1 MADLEEQNRSAKELA
16 NNLEEI
22 GKLGAA
28 SASNFRDISIELGK
42 SVTNAKNFGGAFRLA
57 KTTSTSLA
65 KDAENLAK
73 ASKTDLSNRQ
83 NANNLA
89 KQAETNSKNL
99 LSIQRQRQVAQDL
112 LANAT
117 EEEKAELN
125 ELLVNLFRAEEEAR
139 GIAEGFEKIV
149 DENEKLNKSTKFFDN
164 VRDLLKDIPVIG
176 RLFGQPFDEASQKI
190 REAKVDGGN
199 AFQVINAGAS
209 AFDNILLTGIVAS
222 LFKADTA
229 TTNLAKQLGVS
240 KSEARDL
247 KASFNAI
254 SVDSGIAALN
264 AEAMA
269 ESMIQL
275 GDAIGA
281 TAGFTTQQVVDQTK
295 LTRMVG
301 MQAEESAKLAEF
313 GTLNGENTRSLTA
326 DILEQVAV
334 LEQET
339 GVRLDGRK
347 ILSQVAN
354 ISGQLGAQYGY
365 NTKELARAVV
375 QANRLGLSLEQTQGV
390 AANLLD
396 FEQSITNELQAELL
410 IGRDLNLERARLLA
424 LNGDSA
430 GAAAELAKQFG
441 TAEEFSRLNV
451 IQQQSLAAAV
461 GMSADELADS
471 IKKQEVLNTLGEK
484 NFDTLMQSEQGRERI
499 RTLGGESLLN
509 QLEQQSAADK
519 FQQALQKIQTAF
531 GAIVEGP
538 LGGLIDGMAS
548 LAGSAG
554 AVYTALG
561 LIGAVSLVRVIGS
574 VVSLAISLG
583 ASAASAATLASGL
596 TLGIGALAVA
606 GGIALIMN
614 AMNDADSGAKQM
626 ATMGD
631 GVIPTGFG
639 ETIIKRPEGSI
650 ALNNNDSVAL
660 VAGTNLGQG
669 DKESKRTNE
678 LLQTLINQNNSKP
691 KISPVGLYEVQ

>member
-1 MADLEEQNRSAKELA
+1 MADLEEQNRSARELA

-117 EEEKAELN
+117 EEEKGELN
-125 ELLVNLFRAEEEAR
+125 ELLVSLFRAEDEAR
-139 GIAEGFEKIV
+139 GIAEGFKGIV
-149 DENEKLNKSTKFFDN
+149 DENEKLNKSTRFFDN

-176 RLFGQPFDEASQKI
+176 RLFGQPFDDAAQKI

-222 LFKADTA
+222 LFKADTS

-301 MQAEESAKLAEF
+301 MQAEESARLAEF
-313 GTLNGENTRSLTA
+313 GILNGENTRSLTA

>member
-1 MADLEEQNRSAKELA
+1 MADLEEQNRSARELA

-149 DENEKLNKSTKFFDN
+149 DENEKLNKSTRFFDN
-164 VRDLLKDIPVIG
+164 VRDLVKDIPVIG
-176 RLFGQPFDEASQKI
+176 RLFGQPFDDASQKI
-190 REAKVDGGN
+190 REAKVNGGN

-222 LFKADTA
+222 LFKADTS

-240 KSEARDL
+240 KSEAKDL
-247 KASFNAI
+247 RASFNA
-254 SVDSGIAALN
+254 VAMDSGIAALN

-301 MQAEESAKLAEF
+301 MQAEESARLAEF
-313 GTLNGENTRSLTA
+313 GILNGENTRSLTT

-669 DKESKRTNE
+669 DKESKRTNA
-678 LLQTLINQNNSKP
+678 LLQTLINQNASKP

>member
-1 MADLEEQNRSAKELA
+1 MADLEEQNRSARELA

-42 SVTNAKNFGGAFRLA
+42 SVTNVKNFGGAFRLA

-83 NANNLA
+83 NANNIA
-89 KQAETNSKNL
+89 KQAEVNSKNL

-117 EEEKAELN
+117 EEEKGELN
-125 ELLVNLFRAEEEAR
+125 ELLVSLFRAEDEAR
-139 GIAEGFEKIV
+139 GIAEGFKGIV

-164 VRDLLKDIPVIG
+164 VRDLVKDIPVIG

-275 GDAIGA
+275 GDVIGA
-281 TAGFTTQQVVDQTK
+281 TAGFTTQQIVDQTK

-301 MQAEESAKLAEF
+301 MQAEESARLAEF
-313 GTLNGENTRSLTA
+313 GILNGENTRSLTA

-484 NFDTLMQSEQGRERI
+484 NFDTLMQSEEGRERI
-499 RTLGGESLLN
+499 RTLGGEQLLN
-509 QLEQQSAADK
+509 QLEQQSAANK
-519 FQQALQKIQTAF
+519 FQQALEKIQTAF
-531 GAIVEGP
+531 GTIIEGP
-538 LGGLIDGMAS
+538 LGGIIDGMAS
-548 LAGSAG
+548 LASNSY

-561 LIGAVSLVRVIGS
+561 LIAGVSLVRTLGS
-574 VVSLAISLG
+574 LFSMATTLG
-583 ASAASAATLASGL
+583 TSAAFAITTSQALTAGLSAIAIAA
-596 TLGIGALAVA
+596 GIGVVMAAL
-606 GGIALIMN
+606 
-614 AMNDADSGAKQM
+614 SSAKSDTE
-626 ATMGD
+626 TMSD

>member
-1 MADLEEQNRSAKELA
+1 MADLEEQNRSARELA

-149 DENEKLNKSTKFFDN
+149 DENEKLNKSTRFFDN

-222 LFKADTA
+222 LFKADTS

-240 KSEARDL
+240 KSEAKDL
-247 KASFNAI
+247 RASFNA
-254 SVDSGIAALN
+254 VAMDSGIAALN

-301 MQAEESAKLAEF
+301 MQAEESARLAEF
-313 GTLNGENTRSLTA
+313 GILNGENTRSLTT

-484 NFDTLMQSEQGRERI
+484 NFDTLMQSEEGRERI
-499 RTLGGESLLN
+499 RTLGGEQLLN
-509 QLEQQSAADK
+509 QLEQQSAANK
-519 FQQALQKIQTAF
+519 FQQALEKIQTAF
-531 GAIVEGP
+531 GTIIEGP
-538 LGGLIDGMAS
+538 LGGIIDGMAS
-548 LAGSAG
+548 LASNSY

-561 LIGAVSLVRVIGS
+561 LIAGVSLVRTLGS
-574 VVSLAISLG
+574 LFSMATTLG
-583 ASAASAATLASGL
+583 TSAAFAITTSQALTAGLSAIAIAA
-596 TLGIGALAVA
+596 GIGVVMAAL
-606 GGIALIMN
+606 
-614 AMNDADSGAKQM
+614 SSAKSDTE
-626 ATMGD
+626 TMSD

-669 DKESKRTNE
+669 DKESKRTNA
-678 LLQTLINQNNSKP
+678 LLQTLINQNASKP

>member
-1 MADLEEQNRSAKELA
+1 MADLEEQNRSARELA

-42 SVTNAKNFGGAFRLA
+42 SVTNVKNFGGAFRLA

-83 NANNLA
+83 NANNIA
-89 KQAETNSKNL
+89 KQAEVNSKNL

-125 ELLVNLFRAEEEAR
+125 ELLVNLFRAEDETR
-139 GIAEGFEKIV
+139 GIAEGFKKIV
-149 DENEKLNKSTKFFDN
+149 DENEKLNKSTRFFDN
-164 VRDLLKDIPVIG
+164 VRDLVKDIPVIG
-176 RLFGQPFDEASQKI
+176 RLFGQPFDDASQKI

-222 LFKADTA
+222 LFKADTS

-247 KASFNAI
+247 RASFNA
-254 SVDSGIAALN
+254 VAMDSGIAALN
-264 AEAMA
+264 SEAMA

-275 GDAIGA
+275 GNVIGA
-281 TAGFTTQQVVDQTK
+281 TAGFTTQQIVDQTK

-313 GTLNGENTRSLTA
+313 GTLNGENTRSLTN

-339 GVRLDGRK
+339 GIRLDGRK

-484 NFDTLMQSEQGRERI
+484 NFDTLMQSEEGRKRI

-519 FQQALQKIQTAF
+519 FQQALEKIQTAF

-561 LIGAVSLVRVIGS
+561 LIGAVSLARAIGS
-574 VVSLAISLG
+574 LSTLAFTILPAAAAG
-583 ASAASAATLASGL
+583 AITTASAITFGLGLAA
-596 TLGIGALAVA
+596 IVA
-606 GGIALIMN
+606 GIAYMTAQSKKSQQELSTVDDMI
-614 AMNDADSGAKQM
+614 SPPGY
-626 ATMGD
+626 GD
-631 GVIPTGFG
+631 R
-639 ETIIKRPEGSI
+639 IISTPKGQI
-650 ALNNNDSVAL
+650 ALNNQDTI
-660 VAGTNLGQG
+660 VAGTNLGQ
-669 DKESKRTNE
+669 EPNNQETKRTNA
-678 LLQTLINQNNSKP
+678 LLQTLINQNASKP

>member
-1 MADLEEQNRSAKELA
+1 MEEM
-16 NNLEEI
+16 
-22 GKLGAA
+22 
-28 SASNFRDISIELGK
+28 
-42 SVTNAKNFGGAFRLA
+42 
-57 KTTSTSLA
+57 
-65 KDAENLAK
+65 
-73 ASKTDLSNRQ
+73 LS
-83 NANNLA
+83 
-89 KQAETNSKNL
+89 E
-99 LSIQRQRQVAQDL
+99 
-112 LANAT
+112 
-117 EEEKAELN
+117 
-125 ELLVNLFRAEEEAR
+125 
-139 GIAEGFEKIV
+139 
-149 DENEKLNKSTKFFDN
+149 
-164 VRDLLKDIPVIG
+164 
-176 RLFGQPFDEASQKI
+176 
-190 REAKVDGGN
+190 
-199 AFQVINAGAS
+199 VINAGAS
-209 AFDNILLTGIVAS
+209 AFDEILLTGIVAS

-229 TTNLAKQLGVS
+229 TTNLAKQLGIS

-275 GDAIGA
+275 GDVIGA
-281 TAGFTTQQVVDQTK
+281 TAGFTTQQIVDQTK

-484 NFDTLMQSEQGRERI
+484 NFDTLMQSEEGRERI
-499 RTLGGESLLN
+499 RTLGGEQLLN
-509 QLEQQSAADK
+509 QLEQQSAANK
-519 FQQALQKIQTAF
+519 FQQALEKIQTAF
-531 GAIVEGP
+531 GTIIEGP
-538 LGGLIDGMAS
+538 LGGIIDGMAS
-548 LAGSAG
+548 LASNAY

-561 LIGAVSLVRVIGS
+561 LIAGVSLVR
-574 VVSLAISLG
+574 
-583 ASAASAATLASGL
+583 
-596 TLGIGALAVA
+596 
-606 GGIALIMN
+606 
-614 AMNDADSGAKQM
+614 
-626 ATMGD
+626 
-631 GVIPTGFG
+631 
-639 ETIIKRPEGSI
+639 TIGSI
-650 ALNNNDSVAL
+650 ASMAVSLQAL
-660 VAGTNLGQG
+660 LPY
-669 DKESKRTNE
+669 
-678 LLQTLINQNNSKP
+678 LL
-691 KISPVGLYEVQ
+691 

>member
-1 MADLEEQNRSAKELA
+1 MADLEEQNRSARELA

-42 SVTNAKNFGGAFRLA
+42 SVTNVKNFGGAFRLA

-83 NANNLA
+83 NANNIA
-89 KQAETNSKNL
+89 KQAEVNSKNL

-117 EEEKAELN
+117 EEEKGELN
-125 ELLVNLFRAEEEAR
+125 ELLVSLFRAEDEAR
-139 GIAEGFEKIV
+139 GIAEGFKGIV
-149 DENEKLNKSTKFFDN
+149 DENEKLNKSTRFFDN
-164 VRDLLKDIPVIG
+164 VRDLVKDIPVIG
-176 RLFGQPFDEASQKI
+176 RLFGQPFDDASQKI
-190 REAKVDGGN
+190 REAKVNGGN

-275 GDAIGA
+275 GDVIGA
-281 TAGFTTQQVVDQTK
+281 TAGFTTQQIVDQTK

-484 NFDTLMQSEQGRERI
+484 NFDTLMQSEEGRERI
-499 RTLGGESLLN
+499 RTLGGEQLLN
-509 QLEQQSAADK
+509 QLEQQSAANK
-519 FQQALQKIQTAF
+519 FQQALEKIQTAF
-531 GAIVEGP
+531 GTIIEGP
-538 LGGLIDGMAS
+538 LGGIIDGMAS
-548 LAGSAG
+548 LASNSY

-561 LIGAVSLVRVIGS
+561 LIAGVSLVRTLGS
-574 VVSLAISLG
+574 LFSMATTLG
-583 ASAASAATLASGL
+583 TSAAFAITTSQALTAGLSAIAIAA
-596 TLGIGALAVA
+596 GIGVVMAAL
-606 GGIALIMN
+606 
-614 AMNDADSGAKQM
+614 SSAKSDTE
-626 ATMGD
+626 TMSD

-669 DKESKRTNE
+669 DKESKRTNA
-678 LLQTLINQNNSKP
+678 LLQTLINQNASKP

>member
-1 MADLEEQNRSAKELA
+1 MADLEEQNRSARELA

-42 SVTNAKNFGGAFRLA
+42 SVTNVKNFGGAFRLA

-83 NANNLA
+83 NANNIA
-89 KQAETNSKNL
+89 KQAEVNSKNL

-112 LANAT
+112 LTNAT

-139 GIAEGFEKIV
+139 GIAEGFKEIV
-149 DENEKLNKSTKFFDN
+149 DENEKLNKSTKFFDS
-164 VRDLLKDIPVIG
+164 VRDLVKGIPVIG
-176 RLFGQPFDEASQKI
+176 ELFGKPFDDASQKI
-190 REAKVDGGN
+190 REAKVNGGN
-199 AFQVINAGAS
+199 AFRIINAGAS
-209 AFDNILLTGIVAS
+209 AFDEILLTGIVAS

-229 TTNLAKQLGVS
+229 TTNLAKQLGIS
-240 KSEARDL
+240 KSEAKDL

-275 GDAIGA
+275 GDVIGA
-281 TAGFTTQQVVDQTK
+281 TAGFTTQQIVDQTK

-375 QANRLGLSLEQTQGV
+375 QANRLGLSLEQTQDV

-484 NFDTLMQSEQGRERI
+484 NFDTLMQSEEGRERI
-499 RTLGGESLLN
+499 RTLGGEQLLN
-509 QLEQQSAADK
+509 QLEQQSAANK
-519 FQQALQKIQTAF
+519 FQQALEKIQTAF
-531 GAIVEGP
+531 GTIIEGP
-538 LGGLIDGMAS
+538 LGGIIDGMAS
-548 LAGSAG
+548 LASNAY

-561 LIGAVSLVRVIGS
+561 LIAGVSLVRTIGS
-574 VVSLAISLG
+574 IASMAVSLQASSLFAITTSQALTAG
-583 ASAASAATLASGL
+583 LSALAIAA
-596 TLGIGALAVA
+596 GIGIVVAAL
-606 GGIALIMN
+606 N
-614 AMNDADSGAKQM
+614 SAKSDTE
-626 ATMGD
+626 TMSD

-669 DKESKRTNE
+669 DKETKRTNA
-678 LLQTLINQNNSKP
+678 LLQTLINQNASKP